1 MSEIN
6 IDLNKFKSYLLALSD
21 VQLQNIELMQQKVS
35 ELRELVSDED
45 IKVID
50 FQIKKLNQ
58 ISENLEKVI
67 DRLCELYK
75 TLL

>member
-1 MSEIN
+1 MSETN

-21 VQLQNIELMQQKVS
+21 LQLQNIELMQQKVS

-67 DRLCELYK
+67 DRLCEL
-75 TLL
+75 

>member
-1 MSEIN
+1 MSETN
-6 IDLNKFKSYLLALSD
+6 LDLNKFKSYLLALSD

-58 ISENLEKVI
+58 ISENVEKVI
-67 DRLCELYK
+67 DRLCEL
-75 TLL
+75 

>member
-1 MSEIN
+1 MSETN

-58 ISENLEKVI
+58 ISESLEKVI
-67 DRLCELYK
+67 DRLCEL
-75 TLL
+75 

>member
-1 MSEIN
+1 MSETN

-45 IKVID
+45 INVID

-67 DRLCELYK
+67 DRLCEL
-75 TLL
+75 

>member
-1 MSEIN
+1 MSETN

-45 IKVID
+45 IKIID

-67 DRLCELYK
+67 DRLCEL
-75 TLL
+75 

>member
-1 MSEIN
+1 MSETN

-58 ISENLEKVI
+58 ISEYLEKVI
-67 DRLCELYK
+67 DRLCEL
-75 TLL
+75 

>member
-1 MSEIN
+1 MSETN
-6 IDLNKFKSYLLALSD
+6 IELNKFKSYLLALSD

-35 ELRELVSDED
+35 ELRELVSNED

-67 DRLCELYK
+67 DRLCEL
-75 TLL
+75 

>member
-1 MSEIN
+1 MSKTN

-67 DRLCELYK
+67 DRLCEL
-75 TLL
+75 

>member
-1 MSEIN
+1 MSEKN

-50 FQIKKLNQ
+50 FEIKKLNQ

-67 DRLCELYK
+67 DRLCEL
-75 TLL
+75 

>member
-1 MSEIN
+1 MSETN
-6 IDLNKFKSYLLALSD
+6 IELNKFKSYLLALSD

-67 DRLCELYK
+67 DRLCEL
-75 TLL
+75 

>member
-1 MSEIN
+1 MSEPN

-67 DRLCELYK
+67 DKLCEL
-75 TLL
+75 

>member
-1 MSEIN
+1 MSEPN
-6 IDLNKFKSYLLALSD
+6 IALNKFKSYLLALSD

-67 DRLCELYK
+67 DRLCEL
-75 TLL
+75 